1 MAQCAF
7 EVLVFKISAV
17 HTIYR
22 SWLRSSSIY
31 EPSDPPIR
39 LEIFSLKNCNNGQF
53 CWRRPGWRLIKSHDH
68 EDHVPFLINT
78 ITDRGNNCSE
88 KLRRQAKPQFR
99 PQTSLKSNRDN
110 FIWTPA
116 CTISRHF
123 YELLAM
129 ERIATFHRRAI
140 AKFSLLSSHI

>member
-39 LEIFSLKNCNNGQF
+39 LKIFLFNKNCKMGF
-53 CWRRPGWRLIKSHDH
+53 YW
-68 EDHVPFLINT
+68 
-78 ITDRGNNCSE
+78 
-88 KLRRQAKPQFR
+88 RRQAG
-99 PQTSLKSNRDN
+99 
-110 FIWTPA
+110 A
-116 CTISRHF
+116 H
-123 YELLAM
+123 
-129 ERIATFHRRAI
+129 
-140 AKFSLLSSHI
+140 